1 MSGMSNP
8 KRPFLSWKAW
18 KMAERKGVR
27 IIAITEQKRITSVA
41 NVMKRLR
48 ENAGLTTRQA
58 AGIIGVTH
66 TTISHFETGRRDFP
80 SLRIEQLV
88 RGYGYTM
95 EEFEKILGHRSI
107 ISHKDDCVTMIGQ
120 LNDDQLS
127 AIRSVL
133 SQMLRNSPKA
143 IVATD
148 PVEVQQ

>member
-1 MSGMSNP
+1 M
-8 KRPFLSWKAW
+8 
-18 KMAERKGVR
+18 
-27 IIAITEQKRITSVA
+27 AITEQKRMTSVA

-58 AGIIGVTH
+58 AGIISVTH

-88 RGYGYTM
+88 KGYGYTM
-95 EEFEKILGHRSI
+95 EEFEKILGHRSV

-120 LNDDQLS
+120 LDDDQLS

-133 SQMLRNSPKA
+133 SQMLRNSRKPIA
-143 IVATD
+143 ANE
-148 PVEVQQ
+148 PVESQK

>member
-1 MSGMSNP
+1 M
-8 KRPFLSWKAW
+8 
-18 KMAERKGVR
+18 
-27 IIAITEQKRITSVA
+27 AITEQKRMTSVA

-88 RGYGYTM
+88 KGYGYTM
-95 EEFEKILGHRSI
+95 EEFEKILGHRSV

-120 LNDDQLS
+120 LDDDQLS

-133 SQMLRNSPKA
+133 SQMLRNSKQV
-143 IVATD
+143 IVAPE
-148 PVEVQQ
+148 PVEMQQ